1 MKKMWL
7 RGAEDNTDL
16 YAAFRGSF
24 CSDTER
30 ELPFA
35 VSGCSWYRVFV
46 NGTELTEGPDRYDDA
61 HPVYKEVFCRVR
73 QGENIIFAVVHSVG
87 IPTRIFNRMELYA
100 FRRL

>member
-7 RGAEDNTDL
+7 RGAEDSTDL

-24 CSDTER
+24 YSDTER

-46 NGTELTEGPDRYDDA
+46 NGTVDLVQPDD
-61 HPVYKEVFCRVR
+61 C
-73 QGENIIFAVVHSVG
+73 
-87 IPTRIFNRMELYA
+87 
-100 FRRL
+100 

>member
-46 NGTELTEGPDRYDDA
+46 NGIELTEGPDRYDDA
-61 HPVYKEVFCRVR
+61 HP
-73 QGENIIFAVVHSVG
+73 G
-87 IPTRIFNRMELYA
+87 
-100 FRRL
+100 

>member
-46 NGTELTEGPDRYDDA
+46 NGIELTEGPDRMRIRFTKKSPA
-61 HPVYKEVFCRVR
+61 ASGREKISFLPSCTASVFRP
-73 QGENIIFAVVHSVG
+73 GF
-87 IPTRIFNRMELYA
+87 
-100 FRRL
+100 